1 MIFSFSRNLGWIIIL
16 HSVLPENERSPFP
29 QNRSL
34 EITPSDLREILSWV
48 RENDLEVVT
57 LDELA
62 LRLQRPESGRMICLT
77 FDDGCLDNLTHAL
90 PIFREFQAPF
100 SVNITNGF
108 VAGTVPIWWYFLE
121 DALTANWRLGFRWEG
136 KAYDFLTDTPEE
148 RHLAYDEIAGL
159 LRALGTRRDDLVQV
173 IAEAAEVDPLART
186 RQISMSW
193 DEVRQMAADP
203 LVTIGAHTHAHHS
216 LNQLSDDE
224 LLIEVGKAR
233 VELEEQIGQPVRHF
247 AYPFG
252 GNNAVNRREFAL
264 VRKLGFTTMV
274 TTRAGNLTRQHA
286 GALDRLPRV
295 GISGNANVPHSLKL
309 IERGLAALWQA
320 RSQS

>member
-1 MIFSFSRNLGWIIIL
+1 MIFSFGRNLGWIIIL
-16 HSVLPENERSPFP
+16 HSVLPESERSPFP

-48 RENDLEVVT
+48 RENDLEIVT
-57 LDELA
+57 LDELTP
-62 LRLQRPESGRMICLT
+62 RLQQPGKGRMVCLT

-100 SVNITNGF
+100 TVNITNGF

-121 DALTANWRLGFRWEG
+121 DALTANWRLGFQWEG
-136 KAYDFLTDTPEE
+136 KSYDFLTDTPEA
-148 RHLAYDEIAGL
+148 RQSAYDDIASL
-159 LRALGTRRDDLVQV
+159 LRSLGTRRDELVQV

-186 RQISMSW
+186 RQISMTW

-203 LVTIGAHTHAHHS
+203 LVTIGAHTQAHHS
-216 LNQLSDDE
+216 LNQLSEDE
-224 LLIEVGKAR
+224 LSVEIGKAR
-233 VELEEQIGQPVRHF
+233 AELEEQIGQPVRHF

-252 GNNAVNRREFAL
+252 GNNAVNEREFAL

-274 TTRAGNLTRQHA
+274 TTRAGNLTRQHV